1 MKFRLGT
8 MAYVFALLAAGMA
21 TFGAWGIVRA
31 VGALWFWQWTSGGR
45 PRRRPAL
52 WGFGAAFILAVTQYL
67 LPMAT
72 PAAYDAIQRQ
82 LCIVNLKCL
91 SAGVQNYESANGVF
105 PPAAL
110 RDASGKSLHSWRTL
124 VLPYMDMKGLY
135 GKFDLQLPWDDPAN
149 AAAAA
154 TPCEGHQCP
163 LDHRRAPM
171 TDYFAIVGPQT
182 AWPASGK
189 RSRKEITDGG
199 ANTILLMEAPNQGI
213 DWAEPRD
220 LSFEEAV
227 DILTGETLL
236 SGGHLI
242 DVHGLFLP
250 RRFISVAYVDGHMGV
265 LPLPLSRELATAL
278 LTIDGG
284 EKIDEAELRKL
295 APAKL
300 NVAWLWGLSAF
311 VGLAVWPGVRMWLR
325 RAKDVHAW

>member
-1 MKFRLGT
+1 VKFRLGT
-8 MAYVFALLAAGMA
+8 IAYVFALLAAGMA
-21 TFGAWGIVRA
+21 AFGAWGIVRA
-31 VGALWFWQWTSGGR
+31 VGALWFWRWTSGGR

-52 WGFGAAFILAVTQYL
+52 WGVGAAFILGVTQFL
-67 LPMAT
+67 LPT
-72 PAAYDAIQRQ
+72 AAPGAYNAVQRQ

-91 SAGVQNYESANGVF
+91 SAGIQHYESAKGTF
-105 PPAAL
+105 PPAVL
-110 RDASGKSLHSWRTL
+110 RDASGKPLHSWRTL
-124 VLPYMDMKGLY
+124 VLPYMEMKGLY

-149 AAAAA
+149 AAAVHI
-154 TPCEGHQCP
+154 PFEGHQCP
-163 LDHRRAPM
+163 LDHRHAPI
-171 TDYFAIVGPQT
+171 TDYFAVVGPQT
-182 AWPASGK
+182 AWPPSGT

-227 DILTGETLL
+227 DILTGETPLT
-236 SGGHLI
+236 SGHLI

-278 LTIDGG
+278 LTINGG
-284 EKIDEAELRKL
+284 EKIDEAELRQL

-300 NVAWLWGLSAF
+300 NVAWLWGLFAF
-311 VGLAVWPGVRMWLR
+311 LGLAIWPGVRMWR
-325 RAKDVHAW
+325 RA